1 VIDSQQLWD
10 ECSEMIRSQVS
21 TATWNTWF
29 SGITP
34 LSLING
40 TFTLSV
46 PNDLIKSRLQ
56 KRFDGIIK
64 ECLHEILGSELQ
76 IQFEIFTEESTDST
90 TDHEIHA
97 IQYGQK
103 SDDVLS
109 FEDYYSKNS
118 SEQPAQPRELSELR
132 QEKYTFETFVIGP
145 SNRFAHAAA
154 LSVSETPARAY
165 NPLFIIGDVGLGK
178 THLLQAIRNYVI
190 KNFSKLNV
198 LYIST
203 ETFMNEFVE
212 SIRNNSTI
220 HFKKKY
226 RECDVLLIDDIQ
238 FIEDKE
244 SLQEEFFHTF
254 NSLYEA
260 SKQVVL
266 TSDRPPGSMKTLES
280 RLRSRFLS
288 GLITEIQPPELETRI
303 AILRTKSAH
312 DHLNIDDD
320 VLNFIASNIK
330 DNIRELEGALI
341 RVTAYGNLNHLKITR
356 DLAETVLSDI
366 TVARQEKMV
375 TPKEVISVIAEQFGV
390 TREDICGPSRQR
402 QIVLARQIAMYVI
415 RSLTELSYPAIA
427 KEFGG
432 RDHTTV
438 MHAVDKITK
447 MIIEK
452 NNIYDL
458 VTNSIL
464 RIKGSN

>member
-1 VIDSQQLWD
+1 VIDSRQLWD
-10 ECSEMIRSQVS
+10 ECSEMIRLQVS
-21 TATWNTWF
+21 NAAWNTWF
-29 SGITP
+29 SGVTP
-34 LSLING
+34 LSLTNDILV
-40 TFTLSV
+40 LSV

-64 ECLHEILGSELQ
+64 ECLHDVLGSELQ
-76 IQFEIFTEESTDST
+76 LKFEIVTEENTNLFVDQETYSQDS
-90 TDHEIHA
+90 
-97 IQYGQK
+97 GQK
-103 SDDVLS
+103 SVDGLS
-109 FEDYYSKNS
+109 FEDYYVETITDSPIPS
-118 SEQPAQPRELSELR
+118 RELSESR

-154 LSVSETPARAY
+154 LSVAETPARAY

-190 KNFSKLNV
+190 KNFTKLNV

-280 RLRSRFLS
+280 RLKSRFLS

-341 RVTAYGNLNHLKITR
+341 RVTAYGNLNHLKINR

-366 TVARQEKMV
+366 TISRQEKMV
-375 TPKEVISVIAEQFGV
+375 TSKEVISIIAEQFGV

-447 MIIEK
+447 MMLAK
-452 NNIYDL
+452 NNVYDL

-464 RIKGSN
+464 KIKSNN